1 MSRLIPPF
9 RQPLISALAI
19 LVATSFGAQ
28 ETEEDYD
35 TAEIT
40 VPITITAEQPEAKPG
55 KAVYTETVIKELPTG
70 PAHLTELLRANPA
83 IDFSRDSGLSAGTAT
98 LRPAEISIHGQ
109 QFYQNLFT
117 IDGVD
122 TNNDLNPAA
131 AQDVWSTP
139 SLVAPLGGSS
149 PQGYYVDVELLESVE
164 VLDSNIPAEY
174 GGFTGGVVDAK
185 LKSPRGENR
194 LSLAYSVQRDEWEEF
209 HLTEDDISSAD
220 KWRGVYTPD
229 YVKSAL
235 KFRMVRALTDGVGL
249 TLGLSKRQSEFAQ
262 EYEDDA
268 DILNQI
274 WHSDEIDSVLGRLT
288 GDVAGFDAGLSIRYT
303 NRAHDG
309 LTSTTYTGS
318 FVKEHSGLGW
328 TIDGDRELE
337 NGALSLSLSFD
348 RMADTLD
355 SDSSYFAYHE
365 YLENS
370 GESRFSGAFG
380 DVNQR
385 QTRTSFKP
393 KFTMNPMKRQAST
406 HVVTIGGELRSTASF
421 YERPEDIVFEQ
432 FFCVR
437 DNGSDGCRDQDGDGA
452 SSAGDEFLNRRAFY
466 FAGKVDLDYSEVAV
480 YIQDAIEFERWEVT
494 AGLRAAQNSY
504 LDNFNVSP
512 RVRAAWHVNRE
523 EQRTLHLGVNRYYGR
538 SFLRYQL
545 NDEIYGWRETY
556 SNLTRIRNRPGEEV
570 PCSVPDFVNCTH
582 STFDDRTG
590 ASDLDTPYA
599 DEVMIGWTQ
608 PLDRVNMQLQF
619 VNREARDGVSRSRDD
634 DGRYFYTNDGRS
646 STRSITASWSESA
659 PLEWG
664 SVLFRFDT
672 GFSYRD
678 TNSNRQD
685 DNGYDE
691 QLEVDLLYY
700 QNQLIPASE
709 LPAWDYNIPVSIR
722 GSTSA
727 EFTRIGLTWSQF
739 VNYRRGGTIA
749 RDSREDW
756 LDPATGIEYDIYA
769 DFEFDDL
776 VTLDWKLDWTRSL
789 SDRTDFFVRLQVH
802 NVFDTLTDS
811 SLVDTRRRYNK
822 GRRFWVEVGTTLF

>member
-1 MSRLIPPF
+1 MTRLMR
-9 RQPLISALAI
+9 RQRHLYIGAITTFAAISFA
-19 LVATSFGAQ
+19 AQ
-28 ETEEDYD
+28 ETDEQGD

-40 VPITITAEQPEAKPG
+40 VPITITAEQPEVKPG
-55 KAVYTETVIKELPTG
+55 KAEYSETVIKALPAG
-70 PAHLTELLRANPA
+70 PAHLSDLLRTNPA
-83 IDFSRDSGLSAGTAT
+83 VDFSRDSGLSAGTAT

-109 QFYQNLFT
+109 LFYQNLFM

-122 TNNDLNPAA
+122 TNNDLNPAD

-149 PQGYYVDVELLESVE
+149 PQGYYVDVEMLESVE

-185 LKSPRGENR
+185 LKSSKGENR
-194 LSLAYSVQRDEWEEF
+194 LSVTYSVQRDEWEEF
-209 HLTEDDISSAD
+209 HITEDDISSAD

-229 YVKSAL
+229 YEKSSL
-235 KFRMVRALTDGVGL
+235 KFNLVRALTDDIGV

-262 EYEDDA
+262 EYEDDT
-268 DILNQI
+268 DTLNQI
-274 WHSDEIDSVLGRLT
+274 WHSDAIDSLLGRLDGT
-288 GDVAGFDAGLSIRYT
+288 VAGFDAAFSLRYT

-318 FVKEHSGLGW
+318 FVKEHEGLGW
-328 TIDGDRELE
+328 TFSGDRELE
-337 NGALSLSLSFD
+337 NGTLFLSLSSD
-348 RMADTLD
+348 RVSDTLD
-355 SDSSYFAYHE
+355 SDSSFFTYHE
-365 YLENS
+365 YAENS
-370 GESRFSGAFG
+370 GESRYSGAFG

-393 KFTMNPMKRQAST
+393 KFTFLPMERGANT
-406 HVVTIGGELRSTASF
+406 HAVSIGGELRSTSSF

-432 FFCVR
+432 YFCVR
-437 DNGSDGCRDQDGDGA
+437 DNGREGCRDQDGDGV
-452 SSAGDEFLNRRAFY
+452 SSAGDEFLNRRSFFY
-466 FAGKVDLDYSEVAV
+466 GGKVDLDYTEIAM
-480 YIQDAIEFERWEVT
+480 YIQDAIELERWDLT
-494 AGLRAAQNSY
+494 LGLRGDQNSY
-504 LDNFNVSP
+504 LDNFNLAP
-512 RVRAAWHVNRE
+512 RMSAAWHVNRE

-556 SNLTRIRNRPGEEV
+556 ANLTRIRNRPGEEV
-570 PCSVPDFVNCTH
+570 PCSIPDFENCTH
-582 STFDDRTG
+582 LTYDDRTG

-599 DEVMIGWTQ
+599 DEATIGWTQ
-608 PLDRVNMQLQF
+608 PLDRVIMKLQF

-634 DGRYFYTNDGRS
+634 DGRYFYNNDGKS
-646 STRSITASWSESA
+646 STRSITAQWSESA
-659 PLEWG
+659 PIEWG

-685 DNGYDE
+685 DSGYDE
-691 QLEVDLLYY
+691 QLEVDLIYY
-700 QNQLIPASE
+700 QDQLIPASE

-727 EFTRIGLTWSQF
+727 EFTQFGLTWSQF

-749 RDSREDW
+749 VDSREDW
-756 LDPATGIEYDIYA
+756 LDPATGIEYDIYE
-769 DFEFDDL
+769 DFDFDDL

-789 SDRTDFFVRLQVH
+789 NDRTDFFVRLQIH
-802 NVFDTLTDS
+802 NVFDSIADS
-811 SLVDTRRRYNK
+811 SRFDTRRRYNK
-822 GRRFWVEVGTTLF
+822 GRHFWIEVGTTLF